1 MHLRL
6 LIIGLVLFPLAHTLK
21 CHRCIEGFSACPEM
35 QCPAEKNQCGTIRLI
50 TYNGNSMISD
60 FKSKSCAATQDCLQG
75 SLNVGVS
82 KFILTSECCSSDLCN
97 NKNAPE
103 PPKTKPNGK
112 KCYRCDGN
120 EDCRGTVNC
129 EGDENQCIKV
139 SVTAGGITQT
149 LKGCATRNIC
159 SATWSIP
166 GVNSKINCCEGNY
179 CNGVNGVRASLLV
192 LATMLM
198 SHFFLSK

>member
-139 SVTAGGITQT
+139 SGKKPGTM
-149 LKGCATRNIC
+149 KGCATKSMCLAKNL
-159 SATWSIP
+159 SIP
-166 GVNSKINCCEGNY
+166 GISSTISCCEGNY
-179 CNGVNGVRASLLV
+179 CNGVNGLSASLLV

-198 SHFFLSK
+198 SLFLSK